1 MRRDLQ
7 GGKCRCKVQGAV
19 MGRAA
24 WDQHGRHL
32 ASGCAWGNWRKK
44 RHNDAVKVIVE
55 WIKASGNRAHENT
68 VGAYP
73 PRGVTRTDG
82 TNRQRL
88 TESVATPDIAS
99 TDTRGQPTVYDLV
112 ITGVRAKD
120 KFRGAAARNAEI
132 KKHKHYDSHKQACR
146 EAGST
151 DRRLD
156 TEMIPLAIETLGTAG
171 EELQELGKALKRSFE
186 TTVLPIDDCSAAAD
200 FHNTWVYRLST
211 TVQRGTAEII
221 YNVVQGNRAPL
232 SAIRIA
238 KDGQIVEAVARDCRH
253 KGDSGAPKRATRT
266 SKTKTAS
273 GDDSSGNA
281 AVAQEPTARRS
292 SRIANS
298 RSRVADTAD
307 LCVLFLCFHV
317 D

>member
-1 MRRDLQ
+1 M
-7 GGKCRCKVQGAV
+7 
-19 MGRAA
+19 
-24 WDQHGRHL
+24 
-32 ASGCAWGNWRKK
+32 
-44 RHNDAVKVIVE
+44 
-55 WIKASGNRAHENT
+55 
-68 VGAYP
+68 
-73 PRGVTRTDG
+73 
-82 TNRQRL
+82 
-88 TESVATPDIAS
+88 
-99 TDTRGQPTVYDLV
+99 
-112 ITGVRAKD
+112 
-120 KFRGAAARNAEI
+120 
-132 KKHKHYDSHKQACR
+132 
-146 EAGST
+146 
-151 DRRLD
+151 
-156 TEMIPLAIETLGTAG
+156 
-171 EELQELGKALKRSFE
+171 KRSFE

-307 LCVLFLCFHV
+307 
-317 D
+317 